1 MNDNLT
7 HEGPAHLFATN
18 LLNDLMILLD
28 NASKQGVDR
37 YDENGEPIYD
47 FGFWAGEC
55 AKALNVQK
63 ILLEK

>member
-1 MNDNLT
+1 MNDNLVSW
-7 HEGPAHLFATN
+7 EGPQHLFATN
-18 LLNDLMILLD
+18 LLNDLMVLLD
-28 NASKQGVDR
+28 NAAKQGVDR

-63 ILLEK
+63 IAS